1 MHFALGFFIGGIMK
15 IEEIK
20 PGRVDIQGW
29 IENLRDKKNM
39 QFIVIRDL
47 SGKVQVTV
55 VKAEKPEV
63 AEIFSKATLES
74 TVKIVGEAVENE
86 YVKLGGIEIIPESVE
101 LTSRAEAL
109 PIGPESSIDQ
119 RIDYRWI
126 DLRSPE
132 KTLIFQ
138 VETVLNQAL
147 RQYCIDNG
155 FIEIHT
161 PTLIGASSEGG
172 ADVFEVKYF
181 DKKAYLIQSPQ
192 FYKQMA
198 MASGFEK
205 VFINT
210 PVYRAEK
217 SHTKKHA
224 TEFSGFDIEISYVKS
239 QEDVM
244 KVQEEMLAYAIGEV
258 AKKYGEKVKELLG
271 VDIIVPTVPFP
282 RITIKDAYKILREK
296 LNLSIADGDDFNTEQ
311 EVALCKYMEEL
322 NGHQFFFV
330 TEYPSKVRAF
340 YTMAKEDEPEYSKS
354 YDLYFK
360 DVELTSGAQREHRP
374 DILKK
379 QIEDKGIDPTPM
391 TDYINFF
398 KNGCPPHGGFGM
410 GLDRFLMLL
419 LDLPSLKEA
428 MYLFRGPDRLTP

>member
-1 MHFALGFFIGGIMK
+1 MK
-15 IEEIK
+15 IGEIK
-20 PGRVDIQGW
+20 PGKVEIQGW
-29 IENLRDKKNM
+29 IENLRDKKSM
-39 QFIVIRDL
+39 QFVVVRDL

-55 VKAEKPEV
+55 VKEEKPEI
-63 AEIFSKATLES
+63 AEIFSHATLES
-74 TVKIVGEAVENE
+74 TVKITGTAVANE
-86 YVKLGGIEIIPESVE
+86 YVKLGGIEIVPDSVE
-101 LTSRAEAL
+101 ITSHAEPL

-132 KTLIFQ
+132 KALIFK
-138 VETVLNQAL
+138 VETTLNQAM
-147 RQYCIDNG
+147 RQYCIDHG

-172 ADVFEVKYF
+172 SDVFEVKYF
-181 DKKAYLIQSPQ
+181 DRKAYLIQSPQ

-198 MASGFEK
+198 MAAGFEK

-210 PVYRAEK
+210 PVFRAEK

-224 TEFSGFDIEISYVKS
+224 TEFSGFDIEMSYVSS

-244 KVQEEMLAYAIGEV
+244 KMEEEILAYAIGEV
-258 AKKYGEKVKELLG
+258 AKKHGQEVKELLG
-271 VDIIVPTVPFP
+271 VDIVVPTLPFP
-282 RITIKDAYKILREK
+282 RITIREAYAILRNK
-296 LNLSIADGDDFNTEQ
+296 LGLAIKDGDDFNTEQ
-311 EVALCKYMEEL
+311 EVALCNYMENL
-322 NGHQFFFV
+322 HGHQFFFV
-330 TEYPSKVRAF
+330 SEYPSKVRAF

-374 DILKK
+374 DILRK
-379 QIEDKGIDPTPM
+379 QIVERGIDPTPM

-398 KNGCPPHGGFGM
+398 KNGCPPHGGFGL

>member
-1 MHFALGFFIGGIMK
+1 MSTK
-15 IEEIK
+15 ISEVK
-20 PGRVDIQGW
+20 PGEVEIQGW
-29 IENLRDKKNM
+29 IENLRDKKSM
-39 QFIVIRDL
+39 QFVVIRDL
-47 SGKVQVTV
+47 SGKIQVTV
-55 VKAEKPEV
+55 VKAENPEI
-63 AEIFSKATLES
+63 AEVFSHATLES
-74 TVKIVGEAVENE
+74 TVKIKGMAVANE
-86 YVKLGGIEIIPESVE
+86 YVKLGGIEILPTSVE
-101 LTSRAEAL
+101 ITSKAEPF

-119 RIDYRWI
+119 RLDYRWI
-126 DLRSPE
+126 DLRTPA
-132 KTLIFQ
+132 KALIFQ
-138 VETVLNQAL
+138 VETVLNQAM
-147 RQYCIDNG
+147 RQYCIDHG

-198 MASGFEK
+198 MAAGFEK

-210 PVYRAEK
+210 PVFRAEK

-224 TEFSGFDIEISYVKS
+224 TEFSGFDIEMSYVNS

-244 KVQEEMLAYAIGEV
+244 KVQEEMLAYAIGQV
-258 AKKYGEKVKELLG
+258 YDKYGAKVKELLG
-271 VDIIVPTVPFP
+271 VDIVVPKVPFP
-282 RITIKDAYKILREK
+282 RVTVKEAYTILRG
-296 LNLSIADGDDFNTEQ
+296 LGLSIKDGDDFTTEQ
-311 EVALCKYMEEL
+311 EVALCKYMEEK

-330 TEYPSKVRAF
+330 SEYPSKVRAF
-340 YTMAKEDEPEYSKS
+340 YTMAKEDEPMYSKS

-374 DILKK
+374 EVLKK
-379 QIEDKGIDPTPM
+379 QIEERGIDTTPM

-398 KNGCPPHGGFGM
+398 KNGCPPHGGFGL

-419 LDLPSLKEA
+419 LDLLNLKEA

>member
-1 MHFALGFFIGGIMK
+1 MK
-15 IEEIK
+15 IAEVK
-20 PGRVDIQGW
+20 PGKVEIQGF

-39 QFIVIRDL
+39 QFVVIRDL
-47 SGKVQVTV
+47 SGKIQVTV
-55 VKAEKPEV
+55 VKEEHPEA
-63 AEIFSKATLES
+63 AEIFSHATLES
-74 TVKIVGEAVENE
+74 TVKIVGEAVAND

-101 LTSRAEAL
+101 LTSKAEAL

-119 RIDYRWI
+119 RLDYRWI

-138 VETVLNQAL
+138 VETTLNQAM
-147 RQYCIDNG
+147 RQFAIDQG
-155 FIEIHT
+155 CIEIHT
-161 PTLIGASSEGG
+161 PTLIKTASEGG

-198 MASGFEK
+198 MCAGFEK
-205 VFINT
+205 VVINT
-210 PVYRAEK
+210 PVFRAEK

-224 TEFSGFDIEISYVKS
+224 TEFSGFDIELSYVSS

-244 KVQEEMLAYAIGEV
+244 KFEEELLAYAIGEV
-258 AKKYGEKVKELLG
+258 YKKHGQKVKELLG
-271 VDIIVPTVPFP
+271 VDIVVPTLPFP
-282 RITIKDAYKILREK
+282 RITVKDAYKILRELG
-296 LNLSIADGDDFNTEQ
+296 LNIEDGDDFTTEQ
-311 EVALCKYMEEL
+311 EVALCNYMEEK

-330 TEYPSKVRAF
+330 SEYPTAVRAF

-360 DVELTSGAQREHRP
+360 DVEITSGAQREHRP
-374 DILKK
+374 DILRQ
-379 QIEDKGIDPTPM
+379 QILNKGIDPSTM
-391 TDYINFF
+391 DDYINFF
-398 KNGCPPHGGFGM
+398 KNGCPPHGGFGL

-428 MYLFRGPDRLTP
+428 MYVFRGPDRLNP

>member
-1 MHFALGFFIGGIMK
+1 MK
-15 IEEIK
+15 ISEIK
-20 PGRVDIQGW
+20 PGKVEFQGW

-55 VKAEKPEV
+55 IKAEKPEI

-74 TVKIVGEAVENE
+74 TVKIKGEAVANE
-86 YVKLGGIEIIPESVE
+86 FVKLGGIEIIPEEVE
-101 LTSRAEAL
+101 LTSHAEAL
-109 PIGPESSIDQ
+109 PIAEDSSIDQ
-119 RIDYRWI
+119 RLDYRWV
-126 DLRSPE
+126 DLRSPS

-138 VETVLNQAL
+138 VETTLNQAM
-147 RQYCIDNG
+147 RQYAIDHG
-155 FIEIHT
+155 CIEIHT

-198 MASGFEK
+198 MCAGFEK
-205 VFINT
+205 VLINT
-210 PVYRAEK
+210 PIFRAEK
-217 SHTKKHA
+217 SHTKQHA
-224 TEFSGFDIEISYVKS
+224 TEFSGFDIEMSYVNGV
-239 QEDVM
+239 EDVM
-244 KVQEEMLAYAIGEV
+244 QFEENLLAYAINEV
-258 AKKYGEKVKELLG
+258 AKKHGEKVKELLN
-271 VDIIVPTVPFP
+271 VDIVVPTVPFP
-282 RITIKDAYKILREK
+282 RITMKEAYQILRS
-296 LNLSIADGDDFNTEQ
+296 LNIDIKDGDDFSKEQ
-311 EVALCKYMEEL
+311 EVALCDYMEKK

-330 TEYPSKVRAF
+330 KEYPTKVRAF

-360 DVELTSGAQREHRP
+360 DVEITSGAQREHRP
-374 DILKK
+374 DVLKK
-379 QIEDKGIDPTPM
+379 QIEERGIDTAPM

-398 KNGCPPHGGFGM
+398 KNGCPPHGGFGL
-410 GLDRFLMLL
+410 GLDRLLMLL

-428 MYLFRGPDRLTP
+428 MYIFRGPDRLNP

>member
-1 MHFALGFFIGGIMK
+1 MK
-15 IEEIK
+15 IGEIK
-20 PGRVDIQGW
+20 PGKVEFQGW

-39 QFIVIRDL
+39 QFVVIRDL

-55 VKAEKPEV
+55 IKAENPEI
-63 AEIFSKATLES
+63 AEIFSHATLES
-74 TVKIVGEAVENE
+74 TVKISGTAVANE
-86 YVKLGGIEIIPESVE
+86 FVKLGGIEIIPDRVE
-101 LTSRAEAL
+101 ITSLAEPL
-109 PIGPESSIDQ
+109 PIADDSSIDQ
-119 RIDYRWI
+119 RLDYRWI
-126 DLRSPE
+126 DLRNPAR
-132 KTLIFQ
+132 TLIFQ
-138 VETVLNQAL
+138 VETVLNQAM
-147 RQYCIDNG
+147 RQWCIDHG

-181 DKKAYLIQSPQ
+181 ETKAYLIQSPQ

-198 MASGFEK
+198 MAAGFEK

-210 PVYRAEK
+210 PVFRAEK

-224 TEFSGFDIEISYVKS
+224 TEFSGFDIEMSYVDS

-244 KVQEEMLAYAIGEV
+244 KVEEEILAYAIGEV
-258 AKKYGEKVKELLG
+258 AKKYGDKIKELLG
-271 VDIIVPTVPFP
+271 VDIIVPKLPFP
-282 RITIKDAYKILREK
+282 RITMKEAYKILRDEVK
-296 LNLSIADGDDFNTEQ
+296 MPIKDGDDFNTEQ
-311 EVALCKYMEEL
+311 EVALCDYMEKK

-330 TEYPSKVRAF
+330 SEYPSDKRAF
-340 YTMAKEDEPEYSKS
+340 YTMAKEDEPSYSKS

-379 QIEDKGIDPTPM
+379 QIIDRGIDPTPM
-391 TDYINFF
+391 KDYINFF

-410 GLDRFLMLL
+410 GLDRLIMLL
-419 LDLPSLKEA
+419 LDLPSIKEA

>member
-1 MHFALGFFIGGIMK
+1 MK
-15 IEEIK
+15 IGEIK
-20 PGRVDIQGW
+20 PGKVEIQGW
-29 IENLRDKKNM
+29 IENLRDKKSM
-39 QFIVIRDL
+39 QFVVIRDL

-74 TVKIVGEAVENE
+74 TVKIVGEAVANE

-101 LTSRAEAL
+101 ITSHAEAL

-210 PVYRAEK
+210 PVFRAEK
-217 SHTKKHA
+217 SYTKKHA

-258 AKKYGEKVKELLG
+258 SKKYGEKVKELLG

-282 RITIKDAYKILREK
+282 RITVREAYKILRDK
-296 LNLSIADGDDFNTEQ
+296 LNLQIADGDDFNTEQ

-374 DILKK
+374 DILKA
-379 QIEDKGIDPTPM
+379 QIEAKGIDSTPM
-391 TDYINFF
+391 KDYINFF
-398 KNGCPPHGGFGM
+398 KNGCPPHGGFGL

>member
-1 MHFALGFFIGGIMK
+1 MK
-15 IEEIK
+15 IAEVK
-20 PGRVDIQGW
+20 PGKVEIQGF

-39 QFIVIRDL
+39 QFVVIRDL
-47 SGKVQVTV
+47 SGKIQVTV
-55 VKAEKPEV
+55 VKEEHPEV
-63 AEIFSKATLES
+63 AEIFSHATLES
-74 TVKIVGEAVENE
+74 TVKIVGEAVAND

-101 LTSRAEAL
+101 LTSKAEAL

-119 RIDYRWI
+119 RLDYRWI

-138 VETVLNQAL
+138 VETTLNQAM
-147 RQYCIDNG
+147 RQFAIDQG
-155 FIEIHT
+155 CIEIHT
-161 PTLIGASSEGG
+161 PTLIKTASEGG

-198 MASGFEK
+198 MCAGFEK
-205 VFINT
+205 VVINT
-210 PVYRAEK
+210 PVFRAEK

-224 TEFSGFDIEISYVKS
+224 TEFSGFDIELSYVSS

-244 KVQEEMLAYAIGEV
+244 KFEEELLAYAIGEV
-258 AKKYGEKVKELLG
+258 YKKHGQKVKELLG
-271 VDIIVPTVPFP
+271 VDIVVPTLPFP
-282 RITIKDAYKILREK
+282 RITVKDAYKILRE
-296 LNLSIADGDDFNTEQ
+296 LGLDIEDGDDFTTEQ
-311 EVALCKYMEEL
+311 EVALCNYMEEK

-330 TEYPSKVRAF
+330 SEYPTAVRAF

-360 DVELTSGAQREHRP
+360 DVEITSGAQREHRP
-374 DILKK
+374 DILRQ
-379 QIEDKGIDPTPM
+379 QILNKGIDPSTM
-391 TDYINFF
+391 DDYINFF
-398 KNGCPPHGGFGM
+398 KNGCPPHGGFGL

-428 MYLFRGPDRLTP
+428 MYVFRGPDRLNP

>member
-1 MHFALGFFIGGIMK
+1 MK
-15 IEEIK
+15 IAEIK
-20 PGRVDIQGW
+20 PGKVEFQGW

-55 VKAEKPEV
+55 IKAENPEI
-63 AEIFSKATLES
+63 AEVFSHATLES
-74 TVKIVGEAVENE
+74 TVKISGTAVANE
-86 YVKLGGIEIIPESVE
+86 YVKLGGIEIIPEKVE
-101 LTSRAEAL
+101 LTSLAEAL
-109 PIGPESSIDQ
+109 PIAEDSSIDQ
-119 RIDYRWI
+119 RLDYRWI
-126 DLRSPE
+126 DLRHPAR
-132 KTLIFQ
+132 TLIFQ
-138 VETVLNQAL
+138 VETVLNQAM
-147 RQYCIDNG
+147 RQWCIDHG

-181 DKKAYLIQSPQ
+181 ETKAYLIQSPQ

-198 MASGFEK
+198 MAAGFEK

-210 PVYRAEK
+210 PVFRAEK

-224 TEFSGFDIEISYVKS
+224 TEFSGFDIEMSYVES

-244 KVQEEMLAYAIGEV
+244 KVEEEILAYAIGEV
-258 AKKYGEKVKELLG
+258 AKKYGDKCKELLG
-271 VDIIVPTVPFP
+271 VDIVVPKLPFP
-282 RITIKDAYKILREK
+282 RITMKEAYRILRDELK
-296 LNLSIADGDDFNTEQ
+296 MNISDGDDFNTDQ
-311 EVALCKYMEEL
+311 EVALCNYMEKK

-330 TEYPSKVRAF
+330 SEYPSSKRAF
-340 YTMAKEDEPEYSKS
+340 YTMAKENEPTYSKS

-374 DILKK
+374 DILRQ
-379 QIEDKGIDPTPM
+379 QIVDRGIDPTPM
-391 TDYINFF
+391 KDYINFF

-410 GLDRFLMLL
+410 GLDRLVMLL